1 MIRKLAK
8 LVVAI
13 GVVAM
18 AIPSFAAVENVKV
31 GGDIDVKMIYRD
43 SFDFNALGLDEN
55 TFTYIGTRVYIAAE
69 LTDNVSAMIRLI
81 NERDFGNDYLREVEG
96 SLVVDLAYVK
106 LADLLTPGL
115 DLIVGRQEIQLG
127 EGLVVGSRYRAIDYL
142 LADLGT
148 AALDLGQ
155 QKAFD
160 AVRVNYAIPATNIS
174 LTGFKAKIAETY
186 GLAPLGILTSLGSP
200 IGEIGD
206 VDLYGLG
213 LTYDNGVFCIDPY
226 FVYTIMADGPQ
237 DLDLMTGGVRVGYT
251 PMENLNLKLELAK
264 QFGDTDFGNVDFEG
278 WAGLFGVSYTFNT
291 SMQPTI
297 TAGYSYFSGQ
307 DAAATD
313 LEAWIPVFPAN
324 IASRVGKIAYPLL
337 FPAGE
342 GIMMNPLCLI
352 ASGGGSALQGLQV
365 INVGFGLK
373 PTEKLTIGLDLFN
386 LTADES
392 GAASDDYGNEIDL
405 SLTYAYTE
413 DVSFGIDLGTLL
425 TGDNIEDTL
434 GVNVDDPWQ
443 AIVSM
448 KVVF

>member
-174 LTGFKAKIAETY
+174 LTGFKAKIAESY
-186 GLAPLGILTSLGSP
+186 GLTPLGILTGLGSP

-226 FVYTIMADGPQ
+226 FV
-237 DLDLMTGGVRVGYT
+237 
-251 PMENLNLKLELAK
+251 
-264 QFGDTDFGNVDFEG
+264 
-278 WAGLFGVSYTFNT
+278 
-291 SMQPTI
+291 
-297 TAGYSYFSGQ
+297 
-307 DAAATD
+307 
-313 LEAWIPVFPAN
+313 
-324 IASRVGKIAYPLL
+324 
-337 FPAGE
+337 
-342 GIMMNPLCLI
+342 
-352 ASGGGSALQGLQV
+352 
-365 INVGFGLK
+365 
-373 PTEKLTIGLDLFN
+373 
-386 LTADES
+386 
-392 GAASDDYGNEIDL
+392 
-405 SLTYAYTE
+405 
-413 DVSFGIDLGTLL
+413 
-425 TGDNIEDTL
+425 
-434 GVNVDDPWQ
+434 
-443 AIVSM
+443 
-448 KVVF
+448 

>member
-174 LTGFKAKIAETY
+174 LTGFKAKIAESY
-186 GLAPLGILTSLGSP
+186 GLTPLGILTGLGSP

-206 VDLYGLG
+206 ADLYGLG

-226 FVYTIMADGPQ
+226 FVYTIMADGTN
-237 DLDLMTGGVRVGYT
+237 DLDLMTGGVRAGYT

-264 QFGDTDFGNVDFEG
+264 QFGDTDFGGGVDFEG

-342 GIMMNPLCLI
+342 GIMMNPLC
-352 ASGGGSALQGLQV
+352 GTGSGLQV
-365 INVGFGLK
+365 INLGFGLK

-434 GVNVDDPWQ
+434 GAGVDVEDPWQ

>member
-226 FVYTIMADGPQ
+226 FVYTIMADGTN
-237 DLDLMTGGVRVGYT
+237 DMDLMTGGVRAGYT

-307 DAAATD
+307 DATATD

-342 GIMMNPLCLI
+342 GIVNPLY
-352 ASGGGSALQGLQV
+352 GTGSGLQV
-365 INVGFGLK
+365 INVGLGLK

-413 DVSFGIDLGTLL
+413 DVSFGIDLGMLL

>member
-174 LTGFKAKIAETY
+174 LTGFKAKIVETY
-186 GLAPLGILTSLGSP
+186 GLTGLGSP
-200 IGEIGD
+200 IGD

-226 FVYTIMADGPQ
+226 FVYTIMADTTN
-237 DLDLMTGGVRVGYT
+237 DVDLMTGGVRVGYT

-264 QFGDTDFGNVDFEG
+264 QFGDTDLGGGVDFEG
-278 WAGLFGVSYTFNT
+278 WAGLLGVSYTFNT

-307 DAAATD
+307 DATATD
-313 LEAWIPVFPAN
+313 MEAWMPVFPAN
-324 IASRVGKIAYPLL
+324 IASRIGKIAYPLL

-342 GIMMNPLCLI
+342 GIVNPLC
-352 ASGGGSALQGLQV
+352 GTGSGLQV
-365 INVGFGLK
+365 INLGFGLK

-425 TGDNIEDTL
+425 TGDNIENTL
-434 GVNVDDPWQ
+434 VGLDVEDPWQ